1 MGSSAYG
8 NEISDI
14 WEISGPRREA
24 KSSFWFFF
32 TPVLLAFFCLWRD
45 GNWELTNGVMDKWAL
60 SANPNQRFIMDGTD
74 GRIKMGNVDRTRAR
88 RSGMGN
94 RKGMGEGVYMEF
106 FFINL
111 FFFHAMMDSFD
122 AVQKSLFPH

>member
-1 MGSSAYG
+1 LG
-8 NEISDI
+8 DI
-14 WEISGPRREA
+14 WTAARSEILLLV
-24 KSSFWFFF
+24 FF

-106 FFINL
+106 FL
-111 FFFHAMMDSFD
+111 LTSFFFM
-122 AVQKSLFPH
+122 Q

>member
-1 MGSSAYG
+1 
-8 NEISDI
+8 
-14 WEISGPRREA
+14 
-24 KSSFWFFF
+24 
-32 TPVLLAFFCLWRD
+32 
-45 GNWELTNGVMDKWAL
+45 
-60 SANPNQRFIMDGTD
+60 MDGTD

-111 FFFHAMMDSFD
+111 FFFHAMMDLFD